1 MIFKRISI
9 LNLFSY
15 YGEHEFVFSDP
26 VPGKPIVLIFGKN
39 GFGKTN
45 FINCIKLLFL
55 GTSTPMLED
64 VSGNKRFNQKS
75 YLLGSDNEWQGAF
88 NSHARRAARTKGTG
102 KFGVTLEWQEENGH
116 VVVRRFWTT
125 ERNDFSPHLEID
137 LDFEENG
144 YGNGRS
150 ILDADEAEEFL
161 QRRLPRDIVSLFF
174 YDGEKV
180 QYLAER
186 QQQGLLKNIEKLLG
200 LAAIDTLDE
209 SLKKAVAQWRK
220 DGIGETERATFNQ
233 LQQQLQ
239 SMEADKAVAQ
249 AKLNE
254 IDVDINELERDI
266 KKHERYITQTKTLVA
281 QRDMPERKAE
291 FNALTMQY
299 EAKCRHIAETLPKAA
314 PIWAMPSMLDKIAV
328 KLQYAASNNPQL
340 LAEEVKQIF
349 SKLPERLFNEPPH
362 PAPPLTP
369 PQTESYKRKL
379 ENILKTYTNTPGSGY
394 LSLNP
399 GEIAELK
406 KRLNYYTQA
415 QDEQRRLT
423 EDLHEVGRLKRE
435 WQKKKAEFD
444 AVDDLP
450 AERKKEFLRRQEELA
465 QFAQQRDALLIEK
478 GGLQRNI
485 GNLDTDLSR
494 KSAEIKQQET
504 NLANGD
510 KNSRHIAQAQAA
522 RQVFERYREKLKM
535 TKRGAIEEAVNS
547 HLGKL
552 LTSNTVIA
560 KVEIKDDFA
569 LNYLRDDGSPIGL
582 LNISTGMKQL
592 VTQALLWALSDVS
605 GRKIPVVIDT
615 PLGRIDRQNQ
625 ENLLRNYYPE
635 AAEQMIV
642 LPTDS
647 ELDIEKYRILKPMI
661 NTECRLSVTKDGHT
675 SVQKDVCMY
684 EIEGA

>member
-15 YGEHEFVFSDP
+15 YGEREFVFSDP
-26 VPGKPIVLIFGKN
+26 VPGKPIALIFGKN

-64 VSGNKRFNQKS
+64 VASNKRFSQKS
-75 YLLGSDNEWQGAF
+75 YLLGSDIEWQGAL
-88 NSHARRAARTKGTG
+88 NAHARRDARANGAG
-102 KFGVTLEWQEENGH
+102 KFGVTLEWREENGH
-116 VVVRRFWTT
+116 VVAQRFWTIEGDNLT
-125 ERNDFSPHLEID
+125 THLEID

-144 YGNGRS
+144 YGKGRT
-150 ILDADEAEEFL
+150 ILDQEEAEEFL

-180 QYLAER
+180 QYLAEK

-200 LAAIDTLDE
+200 LAAIDTLDD

-220 DGIGETERATFNQ
+220 DGIGETERAKMKQ
-233 LQQQLQ
+233 HEQQLQ

-254 IDVDINELERDI
+254 IDFDIDELERDI
-266 KKHERYITQTKTLVA
+266 KKHERYINNTKTLVA
-281 QRDMPERKAE
+281 QRDVPERKEE
-291 FNALTMQY
+291 FDALTAQY

-314 PIWAMPSMLDKIAV
+314 PIWAMPSMLDKLAI
-328 KLQYAASNNPQL
+328 KLQAAASDTSQR

-362 PAPPLTP
+362 SSPHLTP
-369 PQTESYKRKL
+369 HQKENYKRKL
-379 ENILKTYTNTPGSGY
+379 ENILKTYTETPGGGY

-399 GEIAELK
+399 GEIAELQ

-415 QDEQRRLT
+415 QDEFKRLT
-423 EDLHEVGRLKRE
+423 EDLHEGARLKRE
-435 WQKKKAEFD
+435 WQKKKAELE
-444 AVDDLP
+444 AVEDLP
-450 AERKKEFLRRQEELA
+450 ADRKKEFIRRQEEMA
-465 QFAQQRDALLIEK
+465 QFAQRRDTLLMEK
-478 GGLQRNI
+478 GGLQRSI
-485 GNLDTDLSR
+485 GNMETELNR
-494 KSAEIKQQET
+494 KRAEIQQQEN
-504 NLANGD
+504 NLARGD

-535 TKRGAIEEAVNS
+535 TKRGAIEEAVNR
-547 HLGKL
+547 HLTTL
-552 LTSNTVIA
+552 LTSNPVIA
-560 KVEIKDDFA
+560 KVEIMDDFA
-569 LNYLRDDGSPIGL
+569 LNYLREDGSSIGL
-582 LNISTGMKQL
+582 INISAGMKQL
-592 VTQALLWALSDVS
+592 VAQALLWALSDIS

-615 PLGRIDRQNQ
+615 PLARIDRQNQ
-625 ENLLRNYYPE
+625 NNLLLYYYPA
-635 AAEQMIV
+635 AAEQVII

-647 ELDIEKYRILKPMI
+647 ELDIEKYQILKPMI
-661 NTECRLSVTKDGHT
+661 NTEFRLSVTDGHT
-675 SVQKDVCMY
+675 KVHRDVCMH
-684 EIEGA
+684 EIKGA